1 MTKHRYYN
9 GSTPRIARERLEN
22 ATSDDPTRYSGD
34 KNVGAFFW
42 EWTPLAENQAINV
55 LIHVKELDLP
65 QRRGVEVDPG
75 DHGHAVIVYSLS
87 GTTREIAGSKSRFDP
102 EFWRA
107 IVRAV
112 DKQVAYDEAIVQLE
126 LADLA
131 MAEVNRA
138 MEAAGQ
144 LIDTIEEIDE

>member
-1 MTKHRYYN
+1 MTEDN
-9 GSTPRIARERLEN
+9 GSASRIARERLEN
-22 ATSDDPTRYSGD
+22 ATGDDPTRHSGD

-55 LIHVKELDLP
+55 LIHVKELDL
-65 QRRGVEVDPG
+65 DPLP
-75 DHGHAVIVYSLS
+75 HAAIVYSLS
-87 GTTREIAGSKSRFDP
+87 GTTREIVGSKSRFDP

-112 DKQVAYDEAIVQLE
+112 DKQVACDEAIVQLE